1 MRLEPQA
8 TCDVLLKAAKN
19 LPSNTAPA
27 TVVTDSGVENVNAKV
42 DALLSL
48 HPLRPILA
56 QVEIAFSNSMI
67 EAWWRSLKHNWLYL
81 NQLDSLAAIE
91 RLVAFYVQQHN
102 SVMPHSAFRG
112 QTPDETYFG
121 TAANLLD
128 ELAEKRQLARQARIA
143 SNTALRCEDC
153 RPSPAHSTAPPSPT
167 DSSAI
172 PSVLQLRTPSS

>member
-8 TCDVLLKAAKN
+8 TCDVLLQAAKN
-19 LPSNTAPA
+19 LPSDTAPA

-48 HPLRPILA
+48 HPLRRILA

-112 QTPDETYFG
+112 HTPDEIYLG
-121 TAANLLD
+121 TAGNLLD
-128 ELAEKRQLARQARIA
+128 ELARSGNGPPGPRRR
-143 SNTALRCEDC
+143 NTALNAKIVAR
-153 RPSPAHSTAPPSPT
+153 RRLTPPHLLT
-167 DSSAI
+167 YHSSAI
-172 PSVLQLRTPSS
+172 PSALQLRTPSS